1 MTENKFIISAFSDE
15 AGAPLAAQ
23 VDALCRNGIKGMEI
37 RGVDGENIAD
47 ISHAKLRDVRATLDG
62 AGLCVYNVG
71 SPVGKIA
78 ITDDFAPALDAFKRM
93 LEGAHIL
100 GAQRMRIFSF
110 YTEDGTHGAVRDEV
124 MERMSALC
132 EAARGS
138 GVLLCHE
145 NERGIYGD
153 TPERCLDLF
162 TALPELKGV
171 FDPANFL
178 LMGVD
183 VKGAWEK
190 LAPYTEYLH
199 IKDGLPEGRIV
210 PPGEGTGEIPYVL
223 SEFAARGGTHITLEP
238 HLFEFTGLKGLEQK
252 ESGLKVGGIYDTPDE
267 AFDAAVVALKNI
279 ISELR

>member
-23 VDALCRNGIKGMEI
+23 VDALCRNGIVGMEI
-37 RGVDGENIAD
+37 RGIDGENIAN
-47 ISHAKLRDVRATLDG
+47 ISPSKLKEIRSTLDG

-71 SPVGKIA
+71 SPAGKTG
-78 ITDDFAPALDAFKRM
+78 ITDDFAPALDSFKRM

-110 YTEDGTHGAVRDEV
+110 YVNDGEQQSVRDEV
-124 MERMSALC
+124 MERMSAFAG
-132 EAARGS
+132 AAKGS

-153 TPERCLDLF
+153 TPERCLDLMQ
-162 TALPELKGV
+162 TLPDVRSV

-183 VKGAWEK
+183 VKGAWEL

-252 ESGLKVGGIYDTPDE
+252 DSGLKVGGIYETPDE
-267 AFDAAVVALKNI
+267 AFDAAAAALKNI
-279 ISELR
+279 ISEMR